1 MGKVDDEMRQL
12 AEEVTVADEAPA
24 QLERQAMPEEGVA
37 VRVDAIGRRYK
48 LDDFGNHLDKGSGRA
63 GTLDKAT

>member
-1 MGKVDDEMRQL
+1 MGAVDDKMRQL
-12 AEEVTVADEAPA
+12 AEEVPVADEVPA

-48 LDDFGNHLDKGSGRA
+48 LDNFGTRLYKGSGRPP
-63 GTLDKAT
+63 AT